1 MGEWEKGKEGESVGE
16 WEKGKEGESVGEW
29 EKGKEGESVN
39 NNKRKDWLPACRGL
53 SPDEVVAV

>member
-1 MGEWEKGKEGESVGE
+1 MGEWEKGKEGG
-16 WEKGKEGESVGEW
+16 SVGEW